1 MSYSYPPVAP
11 TFSGDN
17 ETISRFLNSPS
28 VVARRV
34 QDISANRFIAD
45 VLLTGRTDVS
55 GGAITYDVDEDLY
68 TVRPVTAVSPGGEYD
83 LTTLTNG
90 TPQVAKVTKWGQD
103 TEVTDEAIKR
113 QNFGAVEK
121 GLGKLSNSVIKK
133 VDSISLSLIAATVT
147 ATQAVTSGAWSVSG
161 TAAILRDIMLAKAKV
176 TALNKGYD
184 PNVIVVDDITWA
196 YLASDAGVM
205 AARGREDGSN
215 SIYTGAFPTIAGLT
229 ILPTPNIPG
238 GSGAWLI
245 DTNALG
251 GIADEDL
258 GGDYAKAG
266 ALETKVIREDLN
278 DKWRLRARRV
288 CVPYVTEPGAAIK
301 ITGI

>member
-17 ETISRFLNSPS
+17 ETISRFLNTPS
-28 VVARRV
+28 LVARRV
-34 QDISANRFIAD
+34 QELTQNRFIAD

-68 TVRPVTAVSPGGEYD
+68 TVRAISAVSPGGEYD
-83 LTTLTNG
+83 LTTIANG

-103 TEVTDEAIKR
+103 TIAYDEAIKR

-121 GLGKLSNSVIKK
+121 GLTKLSNTVVKK
-133 VDSISLSLIAATVT
+133 VDAISLSLIASTVT

-215 SIYTGAFPTIAGLT
+215 SIYSGTFPTIAGLT
-229 ILPTPNIPG
+229 VLPTPNIPG

-258 GGDYAKAG
+258 GGGYIG
-266 ALETKVIREDLN
+266 TNVQTKVMREDLI
-278 DKWRLRARRV
+278 DGWRMRARRV

>member
-17 ETISRFLNSPS
+17 ETISRFLNTPS
-28 VVARRV
+28 LVARRV
-34 QDISANRFIAD
+34 QDITANRFIAD

-55 GGAITYDVDEDLY
+55 GGAITYDVDEDLF
-68 TVRPVTAVSPGGEYD
+68 TVRPITAVSPGGEYD
-83 LTTLTNG
+83 ITTLTNG

-103 TEVTDEAIKR
+103 TIVYDEAVKR
-113 QNFGAVEK
+113 QNFGAVDK
-121 GLGKLSNSVIKK
+121 GLGKLSNTLVKK
-133 VDSISLSLIAATVT
+133 VDSISLSLIASTVT

-161 TAAILRDIMLAKAKV
+161 TAAILRDIMLAKSKV

-184 PNVIVVDDITWA
+184 PNVLVVDDTTWA
-196 YLASDAGVM
+196 YLASDVAVQT
-205 AARGREDGSN
+205 ARGREDASN
-215 SIYTGAFPTIAGLT
+215 AIYTGSFLTIAGLT
-229 ILPTPNIPG
+229 VLPTPNIPG
-238 GSGAWLI
+238 GSGAWLV
-245 DTNALG
+245 DTSALG

-258 GGDYAKAG
+258 GGGYVG
-266 ALETKVIREDLN
+266 TNVQTKVMREDTV
-278 DKWRLRARRV
+278 DGWRLRARRV

>member
-28 VVARRV
+28 LVSRRV
-34 QDISANRFIAD
+34 QDITANRFIAD

-68 TVRPVTAVSPGGEYD
+68 TVRPITAVSPGGEYD
-83 LTTLTNG
+83 ITTLTNG

-103 TEVTDEAIKR
+103 TIVYDEAVKR
-113 QNFGAVEK
+113 QNFGAVDK
-121 GLGKLSNSVIKK
+121 GLGKLSNTLVKK
-133 VDSISLSLIAATVT
+133 VDSISLSLIASTVT

-161 TAAILRDIMLAKAKV
+161 TAAILRDIMLAKSKV

-184 PNVIVVDDITWA
+184 PNVLVVDDTTWA
-196 YLASDAGVM
+196 YLASDVNVQT
-205 AARGREDGSN
+205 ARGREDSSN
-215 SIYTGAFPTIAGLT
+215 PIYSGNFLTIAGLT
-229 ILPTPNIPG
+229 VLPTPNIPG
-238 GSGAWLI
+238 GSGAWLV
-245 DTNALG
+245 DTSALG

-258 GGDYAKAG
+258 GGGYVG
-266 ALETKVIREDLN
+266 TVVQTKVMREDTV
-278 DKWRLRARRV
+278 DGWRLRARRV

-301 ITGI
+301 ITGV

>member
-34 QDISANRFIAD
+34 QGISANRFIAD
-45 VLLTGRTDVS
+45 VILTGRTDVS

-68 TVRPVTAVSPGGEYD
+68 TVRPVNSVSPGGEYD
-83 LTTLTNG
+83 LTTLANG

-121 GLGKLSNSVIKK
+121 GLGKLSNSLIKK

-147 ATQAVTSGAWSVSG
+147 QTQAVTSGQWSVSG

-184 PNVIVVDDITWA
+184 PNVLVVDDITWA

-205 AARGREDGSN
+205 NARGREDSAN
-215 SIYTGAFPTIAGLT
+215 SIYTGNFPTIAGLT

-245 DTNALG
+245 DTTALG
-251 GIADEDL
+251 GIADESL
-258 GGDYAKAG
+258 GGGYTQAG
-266 ALETKVIREDLN
+266 SLETKVIREDLN

>member
-28 VVARRV
+28 LVARRV
-34 QDISANRFIAD
+34 QELTQNRFVAD
-45 VLLTGRTDVS
+45 VLLSGRTDVS

-68 TVRPVTAVSPGGEYD
+68 TVRAISAVSPGGEYD
-83 LTTLTNG
+83 ITTIANG

-103 TEVTDEAIKR
+103 TIVYDEAIKR

-121 GLGKLSNSVIKK
+121 GLTKLSNTVVKK
-133 VDSISLSLIAATVT
+133 VDAISLSLIASTVT

-184 PNVIVVDDITWA
+184 PNVLVVDDITWA
-196 YLASDAGVM
+196 YLASDDKVM
-205 AARGREDGSN
+205 SARGREDSAN
-215 SIYTGAFPTIAGLT
+215 SIYSGNFPTIAGLT
-229 ILPTPNIPG
+229 VLPTPNIPG

-258 GGDYAKAG
+258 GGGYIG
-266 ALETKVIREDLN
+266 TNVQSKVMREDKT
-278 DKWRLRARRV
+278 DGWRLRARRV
-288 CVPYVTEPGAAIK
+288 CVPYVTEPGAGIK

>member
-17 ETISRFLNSPS
+17 ETISRFLNSPTLVS
-28 VVARRV
+28 RRV
-34 QDISANRFIAD
+34 QDITSNRFIAD

-103 TEVTDEAIKR
+103 TIVYDEAVKR
-113 QNFGAVEK
+113 LNFGAVEK
-121 GLGKLSNSVIKK
+121 GLGKLSNTLVKK
-133 VDSISLSLIAATVT
+133 VDSISLSLIASTVT

-161 TAAILRDIMLAKAKV
+161 TAAILRDIMLAKSKV

-184 PNVIVVDDITWA
+184 PNVLVVDDTTWA
-196 YLASDAGVM
+196 YLASDVAVQT
-205 AARGREDGSN
+205 ARGREDASN
-215 SIYTGAFPTIAGLT
+215 AVYTGNFLSIAGLT

-258 GGDYAKAG
+258 GGGYVG
-266 ALETKVIREDLN
+266 TNVQTKVMREDTV
-278 DKWRLRARRV
+278 DGWRLRARRV
-288 CVPYVTEPGAAIK
+288 CVPYVTEPGAGIK

>member
-1 MSYSYPPVAP
+1 VSYSYPPAAP

-17 ETISRFLNSPS
+17 ETISRFLNSPTN
-28 VVARRV
+28 VARRV
-34 QDISANRFIAD
+34 QELTMNRFIAD

-55 GGAITYDVDEDLY
+55 GGAITYDVDEDLF

-83 LTTLTNG
+83 LTTIANG

-113 QNFGAVEK
+113 QNFSAVDK
-121 GLGKLSNSVIKK
+121 GLGKLGNSVIKK
-133 VDSISLSLIAATVT
+133 VDSISLSLIASTVT

-161 TAAILRDIMLAKAKV
+161 TAAILRDIMLAKSKV
-176 TALNKGYD
+176 TALNRGYD

-196 YLASDAGVM
+196 YLASDEKVM
-205 AARGREDGSN
+205 TARGREDSAN
-215 SIYTGAFPTIAGLT
+215 SIYTGQFPTIAGMT
-229 ILPTPNIPG
+229 VLPTPNIPG

-245 DTNALG
+245 DTTALG

-258 GGDYAKAG
+258 GGNYTKAG
-266 ALETKVIREDLN
+266 AVETKVIREEKN

-301 ITGI
+301 ITGV

>member
-28 VVARRV
+28 VVARRI

-68 TVRPVTAVSPGGEYD
+68 TVRPVNAVSPGGEYD

-121 GLGKLSNSVIKK
+121 GLSKLSNSVIKK

-147 ATQAVTSGAWSVSG
+147 QTQAVTAGAWSVSG

-215 SIYTGAFPTIAGLT
+215 SIYSGNFPTIAGLT
-229 ILPTPNIPG
+229 VLPTPNIPG

-245 DTNALG
+245 DTSALG

-266 ALETKVIREDLN
+266 ALESKVIREDLN

>member
-17 ETISRFLNSPS
+17 ETISRFLNTPS
-28 VVARRV
+28 LVARRV
-34 QDISANRFIAD
+34 QDITANRFIAD

-68 TVRPVTAVSPGGEYD
+68 TVRPITAVSPGGEYD
-83 LTTLTNG
+83 ITTLTNG

-103 TEVTDEAIKR
+103 TIVYDEAVKR
-113 QNFGAVEK
+113 QNFGAVDK
-121 GLGKLSNSVIKK
+121 GLGKLSNTLVKK
-133 VDSISLSLIAATVT
+133 VDTISLSLIASTVT
-147 ATQAVTSGAWSVSG
+147 ATQAVTSGVWSVSG
-161 TAAILRDIMLAKAKV
+161 TAAILRDIMLAKSKV

-184 PNVIVVDDITWA
+184 PNVLVVDDTTWA
-196 YLASDAGVM
+196 YLASDVAVQT
-205 AARGREDGSN
+205 ARGREDASN
-215 SIYTGAFPTIAGLT
+215 AIYTGNFLSIAGLT

-258 GGDYAKAG
+258 GGGYVG
-266 ALETKVIREDLN
+266 TNVQTKVMREDTV
-278 DKWRLRARRV
+278 DGWRLRARRV

-301 ITGI
+301 ITGIA

>member
-1 MSYSYPPVAP
+1 VSYSYPPVAP

-34 QDISANRFIAD
+34 QDLSMNRFIAD

-55 GGAITYDVDEDLY
+55 GGAITYDVDEDLF

-83 LTTLTNG
+83 LTTIANG

-113 QNFGAVEK
+113 QNFAAVDK

-133 VDSISLSLIAATVT
+133 VDSISLSLIASTVT

-161 TAAILRDIMLAKAKV
+161 TAAILRDIMLAKSKV
-176 TALNKGYD
+176 TALNRGYD
-184 PNVIVVDDITWA
+184 PNVIVVDDTTWA
-196 YLASDAGVM
+196 YLASDVAVQT
-205 AARGREDGSN
+205 ARGREDGTNPVYSGN
-215 SIYTGAFPTIAGLT
+215 FLTIAGLT
-229 ILPTPNIPG
+229 VLPTPNLPG
-238 GSGAWLI
+238 GSGAWLV

-258 GGDYAKAG
+258 GGGYANG
-266 ALETKVIREDLN
+266 GLVQTKVIREDLN

>member
-17 ETISRFLNSPS
+17 VTISRFLNSPS

-34 QDISANRFIAD
+34 QEISMNRFIAD

-121 GLGKLSNSVIKK
+121 GLGKLSNSIIKK

-147 ATQAVTSGAWSVSG
+147 QTQAASAAWSLS
-161 TAAILRDIMLAKAKV
+161 TATILRDIMLAKAKV

-184 PNVIVVDDITWA
+184 PNVLVVDDITWA
-196 YLASDAGVM
+196 YLASDNNIM
-205 AARGREDGSN
+205 TARGREDSSN
-215 SIYTGAFPTIAGLT
+215 AIYTGDFPTIAGLT

-245 DTNALG
+245 DTAALG

-266 ALETKVIREDLN
+266 ALETKVIREDQN

-288 CVPYVTEPGAAIK
+288 CVPYVTEPGAAVK

>member
-68 TVRPVTAVSPGGEYD
+68 TVRPVNAVSPGGEYD

-147 ATQAVTSGAWSVSG
+147 QTQAVTSGQWSVSG

-215 SIYTGAFPTIAGLT
+215 SIYTGNFPTIAGLT

>member
-17 ETISRFLNSPS
+17 ETISRFLNTPTLVS
-28 VVARRV
+28 RRV
-34 QDISANRFIAD
+34 QDITSNRFIAD

-68 TVRPVTAVSPGGEYD
+68 TVRAITAVSPGGEYD
-83 LTTLTNG
+83 LTTLANG

-103 TEVTDEAIKR
+103 TIIYDEAVKR
-113 QNFGAVEK
+113 QNFSAVDK
-121 GLGKLSNSVIKK
+121 GLGKLGNTVVKK
-133 VDSISLSLIAATVT
+133 VDAISLSLIASTVT

-161 TAAILRDIMLAKAKV
+161 TAAILRDIMLAKSKV

-184 PNVIVVDDITWA
+184 PNVLVVDDTTWA
-196 YLASDAGVM
+196 YLASDVAVQT
-205 AARGREDGSN
+205 ARGREDGTN
-215 SIYTGAFPTIAGLT
+215 PIYSGNFLTIAGLT
-229 ILPTPNIPG
+229 VLPTPNLPG
-238 GSGAWLI
+238 GSGAWLV

-258 GGDYAKAG
+258 GGGYVGDTVQ
-266 ALETKVIREDLN
+266 TKVMREDKI
-278 DKWRLRARRV
+278 DGWRLRARRV

>member
-17 ETISRFLNSPS
+17 QTISRFLNSPS

-121 GLGKLSNSVIKK
+121 GLGKLSNSIIKK

-147 ATQAVTSGAWSVSG
+147 QTQAASAAWSLS
-161 TAAILRDIMLAKAKV
+161 TATILRDIMLAKAKV

-184 PNVIVVDDITWA
+184 PNVLVVDDITWA
-196 YLASDAGVM
+196 YLASDNNIM
-205 AARGREDGSN
+205 TARGREDSSN
-215 SIYTGAFPTIAGLT
+215 AIYTGDFPTIAGLT

-245 DTNALG
+245 DTAALG

-266 ALETKVIREDLN
+266 ALETKVIREDQN

-288 CVPYVTEPGAAIK
+288 CVPYVTEPGAAVK

>member
-17 ETISRFLNSPS
+17 ETISRFLNSPTLVS
-28 VVARRV
+28 RRV
-34 QDISANRFIAD
+34 QDITANRFIAD

-68 TVRPVTAVSPGGEYD
+68 TVRPITAVSPGGEYD
-83 LTTLTNG
+83 ITTLTNG

-103 TEVTDEAIKR
+103 TIVYDEAVKR
-113 QNFGAVEK
+113 QNFGAVDK
-121 GLGKLSNSVIKK
+121 GLGKLSNTLVKK
-133 VDSISLSLIAATVT
+133 VDSISLSLIASTVT

-161 TAAILRDIMLAKAKV
+161 TAAILRDVMLAKSKV

-184 PNVIVVDDITWA
+184 PNVLVVDDTTWA
-196 YLASDAGVM
+196 YLASDVAVQT
-205 AARGREDGSN
+205 ARGREDASN
-215 SIYTGAFPTIAGLT
+215 AIYTGNFLSIAGLT

-258 GGDYAKAG
+258 GGGYVG
-266 ALETKVIREDLN
+266 TNVQTKVMREDTV
-278 DKWRLRARRV
+278 DGWRLRARRV
-288 CVPYVTEPGAAIK
+288 CVPYVTEPGAGIK

>member
-17 ETISRFLNSPS
+17 VTISRFLNSPS

-68 TVRPVTAVSPGGEYD
+68 TVRPISAVSAGGEYD

-121 GLGKLSNSVIKK
+121 GLGKLSNTVIKK

-147 ATQAVTSGAWSVSG
+147 QTQAAAAAWSLS
-161 TAAILRDIMLAKAKV
+161 TATILRDIMLAKAKV
-176 TALNKGYD
+176 TALNKGYN
-184 PNVIVVDDITWA
+184 PNVLVVDDITWA
-196 YLASDAGVM
+196 YLASDNNIM
-205 AARGREDGSN
+205 TARGREDSAN
-215 SIYTGAFPTIAGLT
+215 AIYTGNFPTIAGLT

-245 DTNALG
+245 DTAALG

-288 CVPYVTEPGAAIK
+288 CVPYVTEPGAGIK

>member
-1 MSYSYPPVAP
+1 MAYSYPPVAP

-68 TVRPVTAVSPGGEYD
+68 TVRPVTAVSAGGEYD

-113 QNFGAVEK
+113 QNFAAVEK

-147 ATQAVTSGAWSVSG
+147 QTQTVTSGQWSVSG

-184 PNVIVVDDITWA
+184 PNVLVVDDITWA
-196 YLASDAGVM
+196 YLASDSGVM
-205 AARGREDGSN
+205 NARGREDSAN
-215 SIYTGAFPTIAGLT
+215 SIYTGNFPTIAGLT

-245 DTNALG
+245 DTAALG

>member
-45 VLLTGRTDVS
+45 VILTGRTDVS

-68 TVRPVTAVSPGGEYD
+68 TVRPVNSVSPGGEYD
-83 LTTLTNG
+83 LTTIANG

-121 GLGKLSNSVIKK
+121 GLGKLSNSLVKK

-147 ATQAVTSGAWSVSG
+147 QTQAVTSGQWSVSG

-184 PNVIVVDDITWA
+184 PNVLVVDDITWA

-205 AARGREDGSN
+205 NARGREDSAN
-215 SIYTGAFPTIAGLT
+215 SIYTGNFPTIAGLT

-245 DTNALG
+245 DTTALG
-251 GIADEDL
+251 GIADESL
-258 GGDYAKAG
+258 GGGYTQAG
-266 ALETKVIREDLN
+266 SLETKVIREDLN

>member
-17 ETISRFLNSPS
+17 ETISRFLNTPS
-28 VVARRV
+28 LVARRV
-34 QDISANRFIAD
+34 QDITANRFIAD

-55 GGAITYDVDEDLY
+55 GGAITYDVDEDLF
-68 TVRPVTAVSPGGEYD
+68 TVRPITAVSPGGEYD
-83 LTTLTNG
+83 ITTLTNG

-103 TEVTDEAIKR
+103 TIVYDEAVKR
-113 QNFGAVEK
+113 QNFGAVDK
-121 GLGKLSNSVIKK
+121 GLGKLSNTLVKK
-133 VDSISLSLIAATVT
+133 VDSISLSLIASTVT

-161 TAAILRDIMLAKAKV
+161 TAAILRDIMLAKSKV

-184 PNVIVVDDITWA
+184 PNVLVVDDTTWA
-196 YLASDAGVM
+196 YLASDVAVQT
-205 AARGREDGSN
+205 ARGREDSSN
-215 SIYTGAFPTIAGLT
+215 AIYTGSFLTIAGLT
-229 ILPTPNIPG
+229 VLPTPNIPG
-238 GSGAWLI
+238 GSGAWLV

-258 GGDYAKAG
+258 GGGYVG
-266 ALETKVIREDLN
+266 TNVQTKVMREDTV
-278 DKWRLRARRV
+278 DGWRLRARRV

>member
-17 ETISRFLNSPS
+17 ETISRFLNSPTLVS
-28 VVARRV
+28 RRV
-34 QDISANRFIAD
+34 QDITSNRFIAD

-68 TVRPVTAVSPGGEYD
+68 TVRPITAVSPGGEYD
-83 LTTLTNG
+83 ITTLTNG

-103 TEVTDEAIKR
+103 TIVYDEAVKR
-113 QNFGAVEK
+113 QNFGAVDK
-121 GLGKLSNSVIKK
+121 GLSKLSNTLVKK
-133 VDSISLSLIAATVT
+133 VDSISLSLIASTVT

-161 TAAILRDIMLAKAKV
+161 TAAILRDIMLAKSKV

-184 PNVIVVDDITWA
+184 PNVIVVDDTTWA
-196 YLASDAGVM
+196 YLASDNNVM
-205 AARGREDGSN
+205 TARGREDSSN
-215 SIYTGAFPTIAGLT
+215 AIYTGNFLSIAGLT
-229 ILPTPNIPG
+229 VLPTPNIPG

-258 GGDYAKAG
+258 GGGYVG
-266 ALETKVIREDLN
+266 TNVQTKVMREDTV
-278 DKWRLRARRV
+278 DGWRLRARRV

>member
-1 MSYSYPPVAP
+1 MSYSYPPAAP

-17 ETISRFLNSPS
+17 ETISRFLNTPS

-34 QDISANRFIAD
+34 QDLTANRFIAD

-55 GGAITYDVDEDLY
+55 GGAITYDVDEDNF

-83 LTTLTNG
+83 LTTIANG

-113 QNFGAVEK
+113 QNFSAVDK
-121 GLGKLSNSVIKK
+121 GLGKLGNSVIKK
-133 VDSISLSLIAATVT
+133 VDSISLSLIASTVT

-161 TAAILRDIMLAKAKV
+161 TAAILRDIMLAKSKV
-176 TALNKGYD
+176 TALNRGYD

-196 YLASDAGVM
+196 YLASDEKVM
-205 AARGREDGSN
+205 TARGREDSAN
-215 SIYTGAFPTIAGLT
+215 SIYTGQFPTIAGMT
-229 ILPTPNIPG
+229 VLPTPNIPG

-245 DTNALG
+245 DTTALG

-258 GGDYAKAG
+258 GGNYTKAG
-266 ALETKVIREDLN
+266 AVETKVIREEKN

-301 ITGI
+301 ITGV

>member
-103 TEVTDEAIKR
+103 TEVTDEAVKR
-113 QNFGAVEK
+113 QNFGAVDK

-133 VDSISLSLIAATVT
+133 VDSISLSLIASTVT

-176 TALNKGYD
+176 TALNRGYD
-184 PNVIVVDDITWA
+184 PNVIVVDDTTWA

-266 ALETKVIREDLN
+266 ALETKVIREDTN

>member
-147 ATQAVTSGAWSVSG
+147 ATQAVTSGPWSVSG

-215 SIYTGAFPTIAGLT
+215 SIYTGSFPSIAGMT
-229 ILPTPNIPG
+229 VLPTPNIPG

-245 DTNALG
+245 DTAALG

-301 ITGI
+301 ITGV

>member
-34 QDISANRFIAD
+34 QDLTMNRFIAD

-55 GGAITYDVDEDLY
+55 GGAITYDVDEDNF

-83 LTTLTNG
+83 LTTIASG

-113 QNFGAVEK
+113 QNFGAVDK
-121 GLGKLSNSVIKK
+121 GLGKLGNSVIKK
-133 VDSISLSLIAATVT
+133 VDAISLSLIASTVT

-161 TAAILRDIMLAKAKV
+161 TAAILRDIMLAKSKV

-184 PNVIVVDDITWA
+184 PNVLVVDDITWA

-205 AARGREDGSN
+205 NARGREDSGN
-215 SIYTGAFPTIAGLT
+215 SIYTGNFPTIAGLT

-245 DTNALG
+245 DTSALG
-251 GIADEDL
+251 GIADEAL
-258 GGDYAKAG
+258 GGGYAKAG
-266 ALETKVIREDLN
+266 VVETKVLREDAN

-301 ITGI
+301 ITGV

>member
-68 TVRPVTAVSPGGEYD
+68 TVRPVTAVSAGGEYD

-121 GLGKLSNSVIKK
+121 GLTKLSNSVIKK

-147 ATQAVTSGAWSVSG
+147 QTQAATAAWSLS
-161 TAAILRDIMLAKAKV
+161 TATILRDIMLAKAKV

-184 PNVIVVDDITWA
+184 PNVLVVDDITWA
-196 YLASDAGVM
+196 YLASDNNIM
-205 AARGREDGSN
+205 TARGREDSSN
-215 SIYTGAFPTIAGLT
+215 AIYTGNFPTIAGLT

-258 GGDYAKAG
+258 GGDYTKAG
-266 ALETKVIREDLN
+266 ALESKVIREDLN

-288 CVPYVTEPGAAIK
+288 CVPYVTEPGAAVK

>member
-1 MSYSYPPVAP
+1 MAYSYPPVAP

-68 TVRPVTAVSPGGEYD
+68 TVRPVTAVSAGGEYD

-121 GLGKLSNSVIKK
+121 GLTKLSNSVIKK

-147 ATQAVTSGAWSVSG
+147 QTQAATAAWSLS
-161 TAAILRDIMLAKAKV
+161 TATILRDIMLAKAKV

-184 PNVIVVDDITWA
+184 PNVLVVDDITWA
-196 YLASDAGVM
+196 YLASDNNIM
-205 AARGREDGSN
+205 TARGREDSSN
-215 SIYTGAFPTIAGLT
+215 AIYTGNFPTIAGLT

-258 GGDYAKAG
+258 GGDYTKAG
-266 ALETKVIREDLN
+266 ALESKVIREDLN

-288 CVPYVTEPGAAIK
+288 CVPYVTEPGAAVK

>member
-17 ETISRFLNSPS
+17 ETISRFLNNPTLVS
-28 VVARRV
+28 RRV
-34 QDISANRFIAD
+34 QDITSNRFIAD

-68 TVRPVTAVSPGGEYD
+68 TVRPITAVSPGGEYD
-83 LTTLTNG
+83 ITTLTNG

-103 TEVTDEAIKR
+103 TIVYDEAVKR
-113 QNFGAVEK
+113 QNFGAVDK
-121 GLGKLSNSVIKK
+121 GLSKLSNTLVKK
-133 VDSISLSLIAATVT
+133 VDSISLSLIASTVT

-161 TAAILRDIMLAKAKV
+161 TAAILRDIMLAKSKV

-184 PNVIVVDDITWA
+184 PNVIVVDDTTWA
-196 YLASDAGVM
+196 YLASDNNVM
-205 AARGREDGSN
+205 TARGREDSSN
-215 SIYTGAFPTIAGLT
+215 AIYTGNFLSIAGLT
-229 ILPTPNIPG
+229 VLPTPNIPG

-258 GGDYAKAG
+258 GGGYVG
-266 ALETKVIREDLN
+266 TNVQTKVMREDTV
-278 DKWRLRARRV
+278 DGWRLRARRV

>member
-17 ETISRFLNSPS
+17 ETISRFLSSPS

-45 VLLTGRTDVS
+45 VILTGRTDVS

-68 TVRPVTAVSPGGEYD
+68 TVRPVNSVSPGGEYD
-83 LTTLTNG
+83 LTTLANG

-121 GLGKLSNSVIKK
+121 GLGKLSNSLIKK

-147 ATQAVTSGAWSVSG
+147 QTQAVTSGQWSVSG

-184 PNVIVVDDITWA
+184 PNVLVVDDITWA
-196 YLASDAGVM
+196 YLASDTGVM
-205 AARGREDGSN
+205 NARGREDSAN
-215 SIYTGAFPTIAGLT
+215 SIYTGNFPTIAGLT

-245 DTNALG
+245 DTTALG
-251 GIADEDL
+251 GIADESL
-258 GGDYAKAG
+258 GGGYTQAG
-266 ALETKVIREDLN
+266 SLETKVIREDLN

>member
-17 ETISRFLNSPS
+17 ETISRFLNTPS
-28 VVARRV
+28 LVARRV
-34 QDISANRFIAD
+34 QELAQNRFIAD

-68 TVRPVTAVSPGGEYD
+68 TVRAISAVSPGGEYD
-83 LTTLTNG
+83 LTTIANG

-103 TEVTDEAIKR
+103 TIVSDEAVKR

-121 GLGKLSNSVIKK
+121 GLGKLTNTVVKK
-133 VDSISLSLIAATVT
+133 VDAISLSLIASAVT

-161 TAAILRDIMLAKAKV
+161 TAAILRDIMLARAQV

-184 PNVIVVDDITWA
+184 PNVLVVDDITWA
-196 YLASDAGVM
+196 YLASDDKVM
-205 AARGREDGSN
+205 SARGREDSAN
-215 SIYTGAFPTIAGLT
+215 SIYSGNFPTIAGLT
-229 ILPTPNIPG
+229 VLPTPNIPG

-258 GGDYAKAG
+258 GGGYIG
-266 ALETKVIREDLN
+266 TNVQSKVIREDTT
-278 DKWRLRARRV
+278 DGWRLRARRV

>member
-45 VLLTGRTDVS
+45 VILTGRTDVS

-68 TVRPVTAVSPGGEYD
+68 TVRPVNSVSPGGEYD
-83 LTTLTNG
+83 LTTIANG

-121 GLGKLSNSVIKK
+121 GLGKLSNSLIKK

-147 ATQAVTSGAWSVSG
+147 QTQAVTSGQWSVSG

-184 PNVIVVDDITWA
+184 PNVLVVDDITWA

-205 AARGREDGSN
+205 NARGREDSAN
-215 SIYTGAFPTIAGLT
+215 SIYTGNFPTIAGLT

-245 DTNALG
+245 DTTALG
-251 GIADEDL
+251 GIADESL
-258 GGDYAKAG
+258 GGGYTQAG
-266 ALETKVIREDLN
+266 SLETKVIREDLN

>member
-1 MSYSYPPVAP
+1 MSYSYPPAAP

-17 ETISRFLNSPS
+17 ETISRFLNTPS

-34 QDISANRFIAD
+34 QDISLNRFIAD

-68 TVRPVTAVSPGGEYD
+68 TVRPVTAVSAGGEYD
-83 LTTLTNG
+83 LTTITSG

-147 ATQAVTSGAWSVSG
+147 QTQGVTSGAWSVSG
-161 TAAILRDIMLAKAKV
+161 TAAILRDIMLAKAQV
-176 TALNKGYD
+176 TALNRGYD
-184 PNVIVVDDITWA
+184 PNVLVVDDITWA
-196 YLASDAGVM
+196 YLASDDKVM
-205 AARGREDGSN
+205 NARGREDSAN
-215 SIYTGAFPTIAGLT
+215 SIYTGSFPTIAGLT

-238 GSGAWLI
+238 GTGAWLI

-258 GGDYAKAG
+258 GGNYVKAG
-266 ALETKVIREDLN
+266 AMETKVIREDLN

>member
-1 MSYSYPPVAP
+1 MAYSYPPVAP

-34 QDISANRFIAD
+34 QDISMNRFIAD

-68 TVRPVTAVSPGGEYD
+68 TVRPVTAVSAGGEYD
-83 LTTLTNG
+83 LTTIANG

-147 ATQAVTSGAWSVSG
+147 QTQAAASVWSNASNA
-161 TAAILRDIMLAKAKV
+161 TILRDIMLAKAKV
-176 TALNKGYD
+176 TALNRGYD
-184 PNVIVVDDITWA
+184 PNVLVVDDITWA
-196 YLASDAGVM
+196 YLASDDKVM
-205 AARGREDGSN
+205 NARGREDSAN
-215 SIYTGAFPTIAGLT
+215 SIYTGNFPTIAGLT
-229 ILPTPNIPG
+229 VLPTPNIPG

-245 DTNALG
+245 DTTALG

-258 GGDYAKAG
+258 GGNYVKAG
-266 ALETKVIREDLN
+266 AMETKVIREDLN